1 VRILFLCHRVPF
13 PPDKGDKI
21 RAFHQLRAMAARHEV
36 DVFTLADDPRDLE
49 HRSALQD
56 HCHTLTIERIYP
68 KLARLRSLP
77 YLLTRTPLTI
87 PYFYSAKLRA
97 EVRTAMSSRSYD
109 RVYVYCS
116 AMAQYVP
123 WDLLSS
129 SNSGSPAASSAIP
142 VLIDMVDVDSD
153 KWSQY
158 SDAARFPY
166 STIFR
171 KEAQSLRAYERQL
184 CERAHCIVVSTQRE
198 AGLLRQ
204 IAGNARVN
212 VVSNGV
218 NTAHFTPSLRNRDR
232 GLPSIL
238 FSGDMSY
245 FPNQDAVIFFARHV
259 LPLVRR
265 EIPDARFL
273 IVGRNPDR
281 RVHQLQEI
289 EGVEVTGFVPDVRS
303 WLREASVAVAPLR
316 IAAGVQNKILE
327 AMSAGLPV
335 VATARAAQGL
345 RPEVADV
352 VEIADT
358 APEFARRVVHL
369 LRNPQ
374 LAHAHGLK
382 GRHRVAINYD
392 WHVALE
398 RLLELVEDPTA
409 ASCNDSLVQRDASV
423 GLEASA

>member
-1 VRILFLCHRVPF
+1 MRILFLCHRVPF

-49 HRSALQD
+49 HSSVLQD
-56 HCHTLTIERIYP
+56 HCHRLTIARIYP
-68 KLARLRSLP
+68 RLARLRSLP
-77 YLLTRTPLTI
+77 YLFTRTPLTI
-87 PYFYSAKLRA
+87 PYFYSAKLHA
-97 EVRTAMSSRSYD
+97 EIRNALSSQSYD
-109 RVYVYCS
+109 RLYIYCS

-123 WDLLSS
+123 WGLRSS
-129 SNSGSPAASSAIP
+129 STGGSSTPASAIP

-158 SDAARFPY
+158 ADAARFPY
-166 STIFR
+166 SAVFR
-171 KEAQSLRAYERQL
+171 KEAETLRAYERGL
-184 CERAHCIVVSTQRE
+184 CEKADCILVSTQRE

-204 IAGNARVN
+204 IADAARVH

-218 NTAHFTPSLRNRDR
+218 NTAHFTPSQLNRDP
-232 GLPSIL
+232 GLPSII
-238 FSGDMSY
+238 FTGDMSY
-245 FPNQDAVIFFARHV
+245 FPNQEGVIFFARQV

-265 EIPDARFL
+265 EIPDVRFL
-273 IVGRNPDR
+273 IVGRNPNR
-281 RVHQLQEI
+281 RVQQLQEI
-289 EGVEVTGFVPDVRS
+289 DRVEVTGFVPDVRP
-303 WLREASVAVAPLR
+303 WFREASVAVAPLT

-345 RPEVADV
+345 RPEVVDL

-358 APEFARRVVHL
+358 AEEFARRVVHL

-374 LAHAHGLK
+374 LAQTNGLK
-382 GRHRVAINYD
+382 GRHRVATSYD

-398 RLLELVEDPTA
+398 RLLELVEDPSG
-409 ASCNDSLVQRDASV
+409 ASCDDSFDRQDASA